1 MGMGD
6 GPPNG
11 WVDPFPPVYCPTSEV
26 SRMLG
31 KSGRMIKEI
40 ARKSGCK
47 FIRIVHEDVVE
58 GKGHPVTFFGTHEE
72 MESARAYFFDVLGSG
87 ISTKDLA
94 QNPLSDKPGEPG
106 GKPGSSA
113 GGSEAGEVP
122 PHASGS
128 DAVAKS
134 SSGAPAKPNWANIAA
149 GKAKPPPP
157 PPSSMV
163 DSNGG
168 EAASAVEAA

>member
-1 MGMGD
+1 
-6 GPPNG
+6 
-11 WVDPFPPVYCPTSEV
+11 
-26 SRMLG
+26 MLG

-47 FIRIVHEDVVE
+47 FIRIVHEDVVD

-106 GKPGSSA
+106 GKYNDQ
-113 GGSEAGEVP
+113 
-122 PHASGS
+122 ASDGQ
-128 DAVAKS
+128 
-134 SSGAPAKPNWANIAA
+134 
-149 GKAKPPPP
+149 
-157 PPSSMV
+157 
-163 DSNGG
+163 
-168 EAASAVEAA
+168 